1 MDEVAKAAEVG
12 ILDGVGWM
20 GVGAGR
26 RRGGLGLQLRCEDGL
41 EYPVDAKG
49 RRIGRCAD
57 PAECQ
62 DLSRRVGEVDRGR
75 RSHPV
80 A

>member
-26 RRGGLGLQLRCEDGL
+26 RRGVWVFSCDVRMGLSTLWTPKGGVLDG
-41 EYPVDAKG
+41 VQIQ
-49 RRIGRCAD
+49 RSVRI
-57 PAECQ
+57 
-62 DLSRRVGEVDRGR
+62 
-75 RSHPV
+75 
-80 A
+80 